1 MNIKCK
7 SIFCQLFYSY
17 LFRNCEKYAGE
28 IHFVYINPQ
37 TNQLAVLV
45 IFMQSSRD
53 VHLKD
58 KLQSHRKKRRDI
70 YHTENSTL
78 EEWERYF
85 AIAGTVQYTNISVVL
100 NLNLATL
107 MGFSLTDF
115 WRYNGSLT
123 TPPCTEGI
131 VWTVFKSPI
140 IFTENQLNSF
150 RKKLF
155 VQDYREPQPLHN
167 RTIYRSFVNEV
178 ISSIPDY
185 RCCSK
190 GLENGAHTFS
200 ITLVTLSIL
209 LFLFLKERVVQ
220 RLNTGE
226 NS

>member
-17 LFRNCEKYAGE
+17 LFRNGEKYAGE

-37 TNQLAVLV
+37 TNQLAVLA
-45 IFMQSSRD
+45 IFMQSSGD
-53 VHLKD
+53 VPLKE

-70 YHTENSTL
+70 YHTENSIL
-78 EEWERYF
+78 DEWERYF

-100 NLNLATL
+100 SLNLATL
-107 MGFSLTDF
+107 MGFNLTDF
-115 WRYNGSLT
+115 WRYSGSLT

-178 ISSIPDY
+178 TSPLSDY

-190 GLENGAHTFS
+190 VLENGANTFS
-200 ITLVTLSIL
+200 ITLLNLNIL
-209 LFLFLKERVVQ
+209 LFPLLKERIIQ
-220 RLNTGE
+220 RLNTGA
-226 NS
+226 NA